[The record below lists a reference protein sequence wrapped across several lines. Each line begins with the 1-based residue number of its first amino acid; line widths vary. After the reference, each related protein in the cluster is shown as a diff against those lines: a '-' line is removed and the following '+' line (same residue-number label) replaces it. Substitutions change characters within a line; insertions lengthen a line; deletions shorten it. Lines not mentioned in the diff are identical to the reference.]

1 MAELLQQIL
10 LLPRDEQ
17 LRIIALVAANLQLK
31 EDEGPIEIDSWLQEL
46 LLERQSLAEQPNAKH
61 FDRENFKD
69 EMEKRTRAR
78 KSA

>member
-1 MAELLQQIL
+1 MAELLHQIL

-31 EDEGPIEIDSWLQEL
+31 EDDAPIEMDAWLQGL
-46 LLERQSLAEQPNAKH
+46 LLERQNLAGQPDSKH
-61 FDRENFKD
+61 FDRESFKE
-69 EMEKRTRAR
+69 EMEKRISAR

>member
-31 EDEGPIEIDSWLQEL
+31 EDDNPLEMDLWLQKL
-46 LLERQSLAEQPNAKH
+46 LLEQANAKH
-61 FDRENFKD
+61 YDRKSFKE
-69 EMEKRTRAR
+69 EMEKRIQAR